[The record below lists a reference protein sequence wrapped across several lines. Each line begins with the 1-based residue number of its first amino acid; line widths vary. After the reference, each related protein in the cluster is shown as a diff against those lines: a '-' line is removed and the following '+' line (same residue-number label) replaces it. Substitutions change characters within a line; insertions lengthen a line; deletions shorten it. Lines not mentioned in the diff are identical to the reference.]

1 MMVATLI
8 GLAGHSVIRPVEME
22 KNTALDPAP
31 IPRQLM
37 AGMIV
42 RGLGA
47 IRKCPFATTDLAKL
61 TVVLPTGLTGQHA
74 AEAADLV

>member
-1 MMVATLI
+1 
-8 GLAGHSVIRPVEME
+8 ME
-22 KNTALDPAP
+22 RNTALDPVP
-31 IPRQLM
+31 IPHQLT
-37 AGMIV
+37 AAMIV

-74 AEAADLV
+74 AEAADLA